1 MNIMT
6 DDTDNQTSGGAADL
20 AFLRG
25 LAEEGSKAPL
35 GGGRILMAAG
45 LVYGFASLVQWA
57 AIMDLA
63 PFSPRLSNWIWL
75 VATALFLILVV
86 LDKVLWCPPTGVKTA
101 ANRAAR
107 AAWSCVGAG
116 IFAGIA
122 SMAAVA
128 WRLGEAGSVLLWL
141 LPSLIMVF
149 YGLGWGVSAAM
160 IRSQRLLWL
169 SIASFVAAPVL
180 GFMTGSAALYLSYA
194 IALFA
199 LMALPGFLLMRA
211 AAAAQASSRTPTA

>member
-1 MNIMT
+1 MT

-25 LAEEGSKAPL
+25 LAEEGAKAPL

-45 LVYGFASLVQWA
+45 IVYGLASLSQWA
-57 AIMDLA
+57 AIVGVV
-63 PFSPRLSNWIWL
+63 PFSVRQSNWIWL
-75 VATALFLILVV
+75 VATAVFLALVV
-86 LDKVLWCPPTGVKTA
+86 IDKIFWCPPTGVKTA

-116 IFAGIA
+116 IFACIA
-122 SMAAVA
+122 SMAAVS
-128 WRLGEAGSVLLWL
+128 WRLGEAGTVLLWL

-180 GFMTGSAALYLSYA
+180 GFMTGSPALYLAYA
-194 IALFA
+194 LALLV
-199 LMALPGFLLMRA
+199 LMAVPGFLLMRA
-211 AAAAQASSRTPTA
+211 AARTPTA

>member
-1 MNIMT
+1 MT
-6 DDTDNQTSGGAADL
+6 DDTDTRPADL

-25 LAEEGSKAPL
+25 LAEEGAKAPL

-45 LVYGFASLVQWA
+45 IVYGLASLTQWA
-57 AIMDLA
+57 AIMELT
-63 PFSPRLSNWIWL
+63 PFPVRQSNWIWL
-75 VATALFLILVV
+75 VATVIFLTLVV
-86 LDKVLWCPPTGVKTA
+86 LDKIFWCPPTGVKTA

-122 SMAAVA
+122 SMAAVT
-128 WRLGEAGSVLLWL
+128 WRLGEAGAVLLWL

-169 SIASFVAAPVL
+169 SIASFIAAPVL
-180 GFMTGSAALYLSYA
+180 GFLTGSATMYLAYA
-194 IALFA
+194 VALFV
-199 LMALPGFLLMRA
+199 LMAVPGFLLMRA
-211 AAAAQASSRTPTA
+211 ASRTPTA